1 VSLGVPVVAS
11 LIPVFKGTRITVREA
26 MDSAGIQQSGG
37 SSQQRGWFGRGCAA
51 LMQAISSVMSRPLLI
66 SLRNTL
72 RRKGRVAL
80 TLVTLT
86 LGGAVFIAVL
96 SVQSSLDRTVDD
108 LLHSL
113 YGFDMQVTLEDPERA
128 AQVVTEV
135 QRVPGVAV
143 AESWSLL
150 STRRVLADGGEG
162 ESLTLFGVPPET
174 QMMHPTITEG
184 RWLLPDDESA
194 LVVSV
199 EVLKDNPDLGVG
211 DTMTLT
217 INDREEQWTIV
228 GAMVTMQ
235 GMPNVYTPFDYFGR
249 VTHDMGRTR
258 MVMVKTAQSDMA
270 FVSTVAE
277 ELEAHLQRWS
287 IEVSSI
293 ILMPEQR
300 DSTKMMFNMI
310 VGALLAMALII
321 AAVGGLGLAG
331 TMSLNVLERTREIGV
346 MRAIGASNAIVLQVV
361 MLEGIILGLIS
372 WGIGALLAFPMSTL
386 LIGTVGT
393 MLLGTSLSFAFS
405 MAGLWIWLAVVVVL
419 AAVASFVPAW
429 NAAQISVREVLA
441 HE

>member
-1 VSLGVPVVAS
+1 
-11 LIPVFKGTRITVREA
+11 
-26 MDSAGIQQSGG
+26 
-37 SSQQRGWFGRGCAA
+37 
-51 LMQAISSVMSRPLLI
+51 
-66 SLRNTL
+66 
-72 RRKGRVAL
+72 
-80 TLVTLT
+80 
-86 LGGAVFIAVL
+86 
-96 SVQSSLDRTVDD
+96 
-108 LLHSL
+108 
-113 YGFDMQVTLEDPERA
+113 
-128 AQVVTEV
+128 
-135 QRVPGVAV
+135 
-143 AESWSLL
+143 
-150 STRRVLADGGEG
+150 
-162 ESLTLFGVPPET
+162 
-174 QMMHPTITEG
+174 
-184 RWLLPDDESA
+184 
-194 LVVSV
+194 
-199 EVLKDNPDLGVG
+199 VG

-300 DSTKMMFNMI
+300 DSTKMMFNII